1 MQNEEVQQV
10 EAETEGIKPVV
21 TLLPC
26 TANICYVHIS
36 VYIHIHTKI
45 DIYKTSLVNRTAKV
59 TTAVSLLHFSQHT
72 H

>member
-26 TANICYVHIS
+26 IANVCPVHIN
-36 VYIHIHTKI
+36 VYVYIHTKI
-45 DIYKTSLVNRTAKV
+45 DIYKTSEQPLKSTGLRK
-59 TTAVSLLHFSQHT
+59 SQQQ
-72 H
+72 